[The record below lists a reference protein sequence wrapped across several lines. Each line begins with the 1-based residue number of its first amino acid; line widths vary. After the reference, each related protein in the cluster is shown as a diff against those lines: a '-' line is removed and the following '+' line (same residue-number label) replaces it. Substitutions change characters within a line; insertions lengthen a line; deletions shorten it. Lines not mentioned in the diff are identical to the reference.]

1 MARTAKKAAFVMR
14 HSDKS
19 PAEIITEATKQGIK
33 LSRSYIG
40 KVRTARGKGRAAP
53 PVRHIGKV
61 TVKPQDNSAARAEFS
76 QLVWRLGT
84 VRVREWLAALDRE
97 TSRDDDNV

>member
-1 MARTAKKAAFVMR
+1 MARTAKKAAFVR
-14 HSDKS
+14 KHSDKS
-19 PAEIITEATKQGIK
+19 PAEVIAAGAERGIS

-40 KVRTARGKGRAAP
+40 KVRAQQPQRTLIVRTVRRAAQP
-53 PVRHIGKV
+53 SQAEHP
-61 TVKPQDNSAARAEFS
+61 ARAEFS

-97 TSRDDDNV
+97 TSRDDERV

>member
-1 MARTAKKAAFVMR
+1 MARRAKKAAFVMR

-19 PAEIITEATKQGIK
+19 PAEIITEATKQGIS

-40 KVRTARGKGRAAP
+40 KVRAQQPPRTLIVRTVRRAAQP
-53 PVRHIGKV
+53 SQAEHP
-61 TVKPQDNSAARAEFS
+61 ARAEFS